1 MNLLIALFLILFE
14 AISEGLRDKGHKAI
28 AGVIELLYRAA
39 ITLVVF
45 AWFLGNVFVFEYRT
59 DNYFVTIIGYVL
71 LRFALFDIAY
81 NLTIGEAINH
91 IGTTK
96 FYDKLLRKIH
106 PMMLLLVRFV
116 CLLIGVAFLMGWRNG
131 I

>member
-1 MNLLIALFLILFE
+1 MNLLIALFLILTE
-14 AISEGLRDKGHKAI
+14 AISEGLRNRGRKDI

-39 ITLVVF
+39 ITLIVF

-81 NLTIGEAINH
+81 NLTIGEVINH

-96 FYDKLLRKIH
+96 FYDKLLRKVH
-106 PMMLLLVRFV
+106 PVMLILVRLI
-116 CLLIGVAFLMGWRNG
+116 CLLIGVAFLMGWRHG